1 VLACGLKRKETE
13 IVRWQRFCIIKA
25 NEKQIRDSVSAVFNN
40 GDSNFQRL
48 RHAAEAIFR
57 DYVLPKELDLQARY
71 PFDAL
76 FGHSRNTGKAYGV
89 RTMTGSD
96 ESHAASDITGIRRC
110 LKGFWAVLGLNKE
123 DSKDCTSSV
132 DGDDSDSDSDTDS
145 ETDNDQSIMVYN
157 QSLVEDAFDEANF
170 VDNPSSLTQQ
180 LVNYENTIMENDRFE
195 TYYKGISANHNSA
208 LQRRRHPKIQ

>member
-89 RTMTGSD
+89 PTMTGSD

-123 DSKDCTSSV
+123 DTKDRTSSV

-145 ETDNDQSIMVYN
+145 ETDNDQLLVEDEVDERNMVDN

-170 VDNPSSLTQQ
+170 IDNPSSLTQQ
-180 LVNYENTIMENDRFE
+180 LVNYENTIMENDRFV
-195 TYYKGISANHNSA
+195 TI
-208 LQRRRHPKIQ
+208 L